1 MNKELRNEE
10 LEIVKNESTDEET
23 NTEGR
28 KGLGVVLIGGALAL
42 GGLAVAG
49 VKAYKKNKADQPKKP
64 KTKLRLVR
72 VPVDE
77 DPEEV
82 QEDIVEDTDEE

>member
-1 MNKELRNEE
+1 MEENYE
-10 LEIVKNESTDEET
+10 LEIVENEDLNEET

-49 VKAYKKNKADQPKKP
+49 VKAYKKKKADQPKKP

-82 QEDIVEDTDEE
+82 QEDIVEDTDE

>member
-1 MNKELRNEE
+1 MEELRNEE
-10 LEIVKNESTDEET
+10 LEIVENEDLNEET
-23 NTEGR
+23 NAEGG
-28 KGLGVVLIGGALAL
+28 KGLGVVLIGGALAIA
-42 GGLAVAG
+42 GLAVAG
-49 VKAYKKNKADQPKKP
+49 VKAYKKKKADQPKKP

>member
-1 MNKELRNEE
+1 MEKRNEE
-10 LEIVKNESTDEET
+10 LEIVENEDLNEET

-42 GGLAVAG
+42 GGLVVAG
-49 VKAYKKNKADQPKKP
+49 VKAYKKKKADQPKKP

-77 DPEEV
+77 DLEET
-82 QEDIVEDTDEE
+82 QEDTVEDDEE

>member
-1 MNKELRNEE
+1 MEELRNEKSK
-10 LEIVKNESTDEET
+10 IVENEDPNEET

-49 VKAYKKNKADQPKKP
+49 VKAYKKKKADQPKKP
-64 KTKLRLVR
+64 KTKLKLVR

-77 DPEEV
+77 GLEEA
-82 QEDIVEDTDEE
+82 QEDTVEDTDEE